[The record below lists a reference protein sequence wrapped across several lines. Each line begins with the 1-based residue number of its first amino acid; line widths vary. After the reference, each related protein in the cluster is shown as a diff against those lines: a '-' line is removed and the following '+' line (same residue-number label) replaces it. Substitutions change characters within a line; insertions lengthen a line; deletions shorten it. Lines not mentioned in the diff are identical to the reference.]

1 MDDVKISL
9 KSTVLIYQ
17 LNAKS
22 VTLRFCSEIIK
33 IDDDYGD
40 INFFFSLLD
49 GRYSQKQILSIFA
62 DKYPDNANKALSYL
76 ETADELCLI
85 EAVPQDSSVLS
96 DIQKDRFSRNFEFFN
111 SVLNF
116 SKNKFNVQRKP
127 SDSNVVVLGCGGLGS
142 HIILEL
148 AALGIGNLTIVD
160 FDSIELSNL
169 NRQILYR
176 EENIGAKKAFTARDN
191 ILKFN
196 SELSVNAVEKHISCA
211 NDIKEIIDGHD
222 LVICVADK
230 PRNSMVKWL
239 NKACCGKQIPFINGG
254 LDTRRAVFYSI
265 IPGTTGCT
273 ECWKN
278 TLPEDKRQIIN
289 EDNRTNNDYTAPA
302 PALSAL
308 VSVATG
314 VMVCEAIKILT
325 GIQPPSLTNKLGS
338 FSFDNLTI
346 SVSEEWKLN
355 PECPC
360 CRTILN

>member
-62 DKYPDNANKALSYL
+62 DKYPDNANKALSCL
-76 ETADELCLI
+76 ETADELCL
-85 EAVPQDSSVLS
+85 
-96 DIQKDRFSRNFEFFN
+96 
-111 SVLNF
+111 
-116 SKNKFNVQRKP
+116 
-127 SDSNVVVLGCGGLGS
+127 
-142 HIILEL
+142 
-148 AALGIGNLTIVD
+148 
-160 FDSIELSNL
+160 
-169 NRQILYR
+169 
-176 EENIGAKKAFTARDN
+176 
-191 ILKFN
+191 
-196 SELSVNAVEKHISCA
+196 
-211 NDIKEIIDGHD
+211 
-222 LVICVADK
+222 
-230 PRNSMVKWL
+230 
-239 NKACCGKQIPFINGG
+239 
-254 LDTRRAVFYSI
+254 
-265 IPGTTGCT
+265 
-273 ECWKN
+273 
-278 TLPEDKRQIIN
+278 
-289 EDNRTNNDYTAPA
+289 PA